1 MDLSVVMQNTP
12 LIVAGAAFFVVLG
25 ALYALSVFLNPERTA
40 RDRVADLTGGNQPS
54 GDDLFIRPEP
64 TSDATS
70 RLGALASGDEEE
82 ATENRRM
89 LLQAGFRNRNALEVF
104 NAIRVMLTVSLALTG
119 YAVTHAQKP
128 ILIALGVLLGM
139 TAGYYIPKIFVTSR
153 RESRQKELM
162 DSFPDA
168 LDLLVSSVEAGLGL
182 DAAFRRVSKEME
194 SAAPRLAREL
204 QSVNYEVEAGIPRT
218 TALRNLD
225 ERTGLQEVNSLVNVL
240 LQAERFGTSVA
251 EALRVHSSL
260 VRKKRMLAAEESA
273 AKISPK
279 LTLAMII
286 FILPLLFTVLAGPA
300 AINVVNNLLPAMG
313 G

>member
-1 MDLSVVMQNTP
+1 MW
-12 LIVAGAAFFVVLG
+12 LG
-25 ALYALSVFLNPERTA
+25 LGSNLG
-40 RDRVADLTGGNQPS
+40 DRA
-54 GDDLFIRPEP
+54 
-64 TSDATS
+64 
-70 RLGALASGDEEE
+70 
-82 ATENRRM
+82 
-89 LLQAGFRNRNALEVF
+89 
-104 NAIRVMLTVSLALTG
+104 
-119 YAVTHAQKP
+119 
-128 ILIALGVLLGM
+128 
-139 TAGYYIPKIFVTSR
+139 
-153 RESRQKELM
+153 
-162 DSFPDA
+162 DA

-194 SAAPRLAREL
+194 SAAPALVREL
-204 QSVNYEVEAGIPRT
+204 QAVNYEVEAGIPRT
-218 TALRNLD
+218 TALRHLD

-251 EALRVHSSL
+251 EALRVHSEL
-260 VRKKRMLAAEESA
+260 VRKKRMLAAEENA

>member
-1 MDLSVVMQNTP
+1 MDFSALGENLA
-12 LIVAGAAFFVVLG
+12 LILAAAVFFVVLVVM
-25 ALYALSVFLNPERTA
+25 YAMSVFLNPERTA
-40 RDRVADLTGGNQPS
+40 RDRVADLTGGKREV
-54 GDDLFIRPEP
+54 GGDLFLRPEP
-64 TSDATS
+64 SSDVAS
-70 RLGALASGDEEE
+70 RIGGLASGDEDE
-82 ATENRRM
+82 ADENRRM
-89 LLQAGFRNRNALEVF
+89 LLQAGFRSRNALEIF
-104 NAIRVMLTVSLALTG
+104 NAVRVVLTLGLAAIG
-119 YAVTHAQKP
+119 YAVTHNQKP

-139 TAGYYIPKIFVTSR
+139 TVGYYAPKIFATSR

-194 SAAPRLAREL
+194 GAAPALAREL
-204 QSVNYEVEAGIPRT
+204 QVVNYEVEAGVPRT
-218 TALRNLD
+218 SALRHLD
-225 ERTGLQEVNSLVNVL
+225 ERTGLAEVNSLVNVL

-251 EALRVHSSL
+251 EALRIHSEL

-279 LTLAMII
+279 LTLAMIL